1 MSKITM
7 LTSDRLISKDFYPY
21 VLKDNSPKWFRE
33 MSREDSYDGAR
44 TYKACPALIESFKR
58 IIVIPAWSDF
68 QITIEDDIWR
78 VLSAMPTDNPK
89 TGLLNDEPVTGHK
102 DWQHVGYREDK
113 HILKFMS
120 PWQMEIEGPS
130 MVWFTHPHFHDE
142 RRFEAVT
149 GITDMSIQSSTHI
162 NTYWPKSRS
171 TYKVKAGQ
179 PLTYIV
185 PLMEDFDF
193 NIEVI
198 DRNELLSRSKHIE
211 YSLTKSEEYWKKK
224 ASNE

>member
-7 LTSDRLISKDFYPY
+7 LTSERLINKDFYPY
-21 VLKDNSPKWFRE
+21 VLKDNFPKWFKE
-33 MSREDSYDGAR
+33 MPREDSYDGAR

-68 QITIEDDIWR
+68 QITIDEGTWR
-78 VLSAMPTDNPK
+78 ATAAMHTDN
-89 TGLLNDEPVTGHK
+89 LLNDESLMGHA
-102 DWQHVGYREDK
+102 DWQHAGYKEDR

-149 GITDMSIQSSTHI
+149 GISDISVQSSTHI

-171 TYKVKAGQ
+171 TYNVKAGQ

-193 NIEVI
+193 NIEVV
-198 DRNELLSRSKHIE
+198 DRNELVDRSKHIE